1 MPSNSRL
8 QSIYTLLKL
17 RYHSNYDISVLQ
29 LLFCKD
35 FKFERMRG
43 CNCSFMIV
51 KELFIEWVSLNCKLT
66 HTFQRPVKY
75 IAYAQIMAASVLL
88 KNTISTEEW
97 MAASWNK
104 ETLYPEK
111 NCFLQ
116 LNAVTW
122 KENFFF
128 RNRYFGSHSFFMG
141 CYLTKIFVHL
151 PVIPLVCYFSVYKL
165 IAWDPANIYL
175 FKVNSGNTTK
185 RVWNKAK
192 VYNKYNR
199 KLLWCLYC

>member
-35 FKFERMRG
+35 YKFERMRG

-122 KENFFF
+122 KENFFL
-128 RNRYFGSHSFFMG
+128 GTGTLDHT
-141 CYLTKIFVHL
+141 L
-151 PVIPLVCYFSVYKL
+151 FSWAAISL
-165 IAWDPANIYL
+165 R
-175 FKVNSGNTTK
+175 F
-185 RVWNKAK
+185 
-192 VYNKYNR
+192 
-199 KLLWCLYC
+199 LYICQ